1 MNAAS
6 VDWIPAV
13 VTLAVGLATGVLV
26 YARARSRAAAIP
38 AKAPATVHAED
49 LVAKR
54 DAFLQQLRELEDT
67 GSKRT
72 AAQLAR
78 ERYELELETAHVL
91 LALDA
96 VSAETQRATGRTRSP
111 KTAPPP
117 RAASAFAGVRGFLW
131 GVGAATAL
139 LLLGFFVYQS
149 AKPRDSGGS
158 VTGDVPGRAAT
169 SDDEA
174 RIEAA
179 IARNPSDVSAHIALA
194 QAKLER
200 RDLMGVW
207 NEAGRILQLSPEN
220 TKGLAFQAFVR
231 IAMGQPAMAADLL
244 RKVVAADPDFLDAH
258 AWLALA
264 YVRMDRKADAQ
275 SAIAAASRRF
285 PDRADEFRRFLA
297 EIERDPGGDA
307 PASGDA
313 NPHAGVAAGDAP
325 AAAKSSAPA
334 RPASAK
340 SSRRHVAGVID
351 LDPAL
356 AGKVPPRAVLFVFV
370 RPAGVDAGPPSAV
383 KRLAPVFPLSFDL
396 SEDDAMMG
404 QPFPDN
410 LLVEARLDEDGDPTT
425 RPPTDPKARVD
436 GIKTGRTDVR
446 LVLKRP

>member
-26 YARARSRAAAIP
+26 YARARSRAAAVP
-38 AKAPATVHAED
+38 AKAPTTVHAED
-49 LVAKR
+49 LAAKR
-54 DAFLQQLRELEDT
+54 DALVQQLREMEDT

-78 ERYELELETAHVL
+78 ERYELELDAAHVL

-96 VSAETQRATGRTRSP
+96 ATVATGRKRSSP

-117 RAASAFAGVRGFLW
+117 RAASAFTGVRGFLW
-131 GVGAATAL
+131 GVGTATAL

-149 AKPRDSGGS
+149 AKPRESGGS
-158 VTGDVPGRAAT
+158 VTGELPARGAT
-169 SDDEA
+169 SEGEA
-174 RIEAA
+174 EIEAA

-207 NEAGRILQLSPEN
+207 NEAGRILELSPGN
-220 TKGLAFQAFVR
+220 TKGLALQAFVR
-231 IAMGQPAMAADLL
+231 IAMGQPAMAVDIL
-244 RKVVAADPDFLDAH
+244 RKVIATEPDFIDAH

-264 YVRMDRKADAQ
+264 YVRLGRKGDADA
-275 SAIAAASRRF
+275 AVAAASRRF

-297 EIERDPGGDA
+297 DIERDPGGDA
-307 PASGDA
+307 VASDDA
-313 NPHAGVAAGDAP
+313 NPHSGTAAAGAEAGPMARSTAQPRP
-325 AAAKSSAPA
+325 AA
-334 RPASAK
+334 AK
-340 SSRRHVAGVID
+340 SSRRHVAGTIE

-356 AGKVPPRAVLFVFV
+356 AGKVSPRAVLFVFV
-370 RPAGVDAGPPSAV
+370 RPAGVAAGPPTAV

-396 SEDDAMMG
+396 GEEDAMMG
-404 QPFPDN
+404 QPFPDP

-436 GIKTGRTDVR
+436 GIKAGTTGVK
-446 LVLKRP
+446 LVLKRQ